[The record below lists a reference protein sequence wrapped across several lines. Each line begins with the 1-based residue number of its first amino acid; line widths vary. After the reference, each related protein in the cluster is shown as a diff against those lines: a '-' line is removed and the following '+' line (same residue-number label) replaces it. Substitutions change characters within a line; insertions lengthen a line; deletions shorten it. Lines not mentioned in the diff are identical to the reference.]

1 MDFWQSVNGMVT
13 LKITCADPT
22 GILGAI
28 HSAGISLHQ
37 VSLEDELTLILTVRR
52 QDVKL
57 LRWLVNKRGGMLQR
71 TGHRGLY
78 WSARSLLR
86 RPVLM
91 AGILILLILSVYL
104 PTRVFFFRVEG
115 NVTVPTRL
123 ILEQAVACGLEFGA
137 SRRAVR
143 SEKVKNALLEALPQL
158 EWTGVNTAGCVA
170 TISVRERQLS
180 ATEEDGGRVSSIVA
194 TRDGIVQEVT
204 VTGGSAQCKVGQAVK
219 KGQILVSGYTDCGI
233 SIRAERA
240 RGEVYAL
247 TERKITAFIPTDWD
261 YRAENQTASKK
272 YAVIIGKKRI
282 NFYKGSGILDAGCV
296 KMYEEKFLML
306 PGGLQLPLAI
316 VTEVWI
322 SAPSVSISVSTDEAS
337 SLLAS
342 LTRTH
347 LQQAMIAGRILTQSE
362 ALSQEEGVLKLE
374 GVYQCLEMIGKE
386 QSEEIIGP

>member
-1 MDFWQSVNGMVT
+1 MDFWQSVNGMET
-13 LKITCADPT
+13 LKITSADPT
-22 GILGAI
+22 GILTVI
-28 HSAGISLHQ
+28 HNAGLVLHQ
-37 VSLEDELTLILTVRR
+37 VSMEDELTLILTVRR
-52 QDVKL
+52 QDVKH
-57 LRWLVNKRGGMLQR
+57 LRQLVKKRGGELQR
-71 TGHRGLY
+71 TGYRGLY
-78 WSARSLLR
+78 WTVRSVLR
-86 RPVLM
+86 RPVLI
-91 AGILILLILSVYL
+91 AGILFLLILCTYL

-115 NVTVPTRL
+115 NVSVPTRL
-123 ILEQAVACGLEFGA
+123 ILEQAAACGLEFGA

-143 SEKVKNALLEALPQL
+143 SEKVKNALLESLPQL

-170 TISVRERQLS
+170 TISVRERQIS
-180 ATEEDGGRVSSIVA
+180 FSQGDAGGVSSIVA
-194 TRDGIVQEVT
+194 TRDGIIQEVT

-247 TERKITAFIPTDWD
+247 TERKMNACTPVDWV
-261 YRAENQTASKK
+261 YRGETQTVTKK
-272 YAVIIGKKRI
+272 YSIIIGKKRI
-282 NFYKGSGILDAGCV
+282 NFYKGSGILDTGCV
-296 KMYEEKFLML
+296 KMYEKKFLTL

-322 SAPSVSISVSTDEAS
+322 SAPSVSLSVSVDESS
-337 SLLAS
+337 SLLTDLA
-342 LTRTH
+342 RAH
-347 LQQAMIAGRILTQSE
+347 LQQNMIAGRILTQSE